1 MESTASFR
9 RPARRGQRREGV
21 DGKLRKQRFEVGFL
35 HAICQLSSPKL
46 NKHKAQGP
54 SDTGGRERAAGAG
67 RRMNL
72 DAKRE
77 VAMAAKEEA
86 RRQRNA
92 SIAADK
98 NAKSEA
104 RKQADSQ
111 ARAEAEAQAEQTR
124 KLMARREQN
133 HARRAAARGHPD
145 AIAGYCK
152 ADIVAL
158 KAAFDDFDRAVF
170 GLDELTGLVDLESF
184 VHCLRMQH
192 EDLEREDV
200 SILER
205 FGEPAFADL
214 HVVSWGGD
222 ATQDITFDWLLPRV
236 CRAARPAQIES
247 MMAWLGVEQEAAPK
261 LSLDAEMQNSIT
273 AIFQML
279 RGGGLTLSKL
289 REALASTGID
299 AEDLKSAFQEFD
311 QDGNGALDANEL
323 ASMMASSRV

>member
-1 MESTASFR
+1 MNST
-9 RPARRGQRREGV
+9 
-21 DGKLRKQRFEVGFL
+21 
-35 HAICQLSSPKL
+35 
-46 NKHKAQGP
+46 
-54 SDTGGRERAAGAG
+54 
-67 RRMNL
+67 L

-77 VAMAAKEEA
+77 AAMAAKEEA

-92 SIAADK
+92 SIAVDK

-104 RKQADSQ
+104 RKQADTQ

-133 HARRAAARGHPD
+133 HARRAAVRGHPD

-184 VHCLRMQH
+184 IQSLRMQH

-205 FGEPAFADL
+205 FGETAFAEL
-214 HVVSWGGD
+214 HFVSWGGD
-222 ATQDITFDWLLPRV
+222 ATQDITFDWLLPRL
-236 CRAARPAQIES
+236 CQAARPAQIER

-261 LSLDAEMQNSIT
+261 LSLDAEMQSSIT

-279 RGGGLTLSKL
+279 RGGGLTLSRL
-289 REALASTGID
+289 SEALASTGIE

-323 ASMMASSRV
+323 AKMMASSRM

>member
-1 MESTASFR
+1 MSVCVHSVAFLFNSFKSRIATIAFLLHTSLWEGASGSR
-9 RPARRGQRREGV
+9 GARR
-21 DGKLRKQRFEVGFL
+21 
-35 HAICQLSSPKL
+35 
-46 NKHKAQGP
+46 
-54 SDTGGRERAAGAG
+54 AG
-67 RRMNL
+67 RGLRARNMNSTL

-77 VAMAAKEEA
+77 AAMAAKEEA

-92 SIAADK
+92 SIAVDK

-104 RKQADSQ
+104 RKQADTQ

-133 HARRAAARGHPD
+133 HARRAAVRGHPD

-184 VHCLRMQH
+184 IQFLRMQH

-205 FGEPAFADL
+205 FGETAFAEL
-214 HVVSWGGD
+214 HFVSWGGD
-222 ATQDITFDWLLPRV
+222 ATQDITFDWLLPRL
-236 CRAARPAQIES
+236 CQAARPAQIER

-261 LSLDAEMQNSIT
+261 LSLDAEMQSSIT

-279 RGGGLTLSKL
+279 RGGLTLSRL
-289 REALASTGID
+289 SEALASTGIE

-323 ASMMASSRV
+323 AKMMASSRM